1 MPTTIYLRDMT
12 NEFGAGNF
20 ASSQRRGRNVASY
33 DRTITAG
40 GTNFGYIPGTGQWW
54 VEPFTQTTTISGP
67 ITMVLAVR
75 ESAAT
80 VNVAVNVTMQKRDTL
95 DAYSTMFLNFQ
106 LGAELDTTE
115 STRTGTTTPSSRTF
129 APGDR
134 IRIRIAYN
142 NVGTA
147 GAGTATLFTNGAG
160 PGLSGDSYMT
170 FTETF
175 VTSDIQ
181 DVSPFE
187 IKGTNAYYG

>member
-1 MPTTIYLRDMT
+1 MSTTMYLRD
-12 NEFGAGNF
+12 F
-20 ASSQRRGRNVASY
+20 ASTFGGTNMSVSQRRGRDVWTVTRS
-33 DRTITAG
+33 ITAG
-40 GTNFGYIPGTGQWW
+40 GTSFPLVSIGYQWFT
-54 VEPFTQTTTISGP
+54 EPFVATTTISGP

-75 ESAAT
+75 ESVGT
-80 VNVAVNVTMQKRDTL
+80 VNVAVNVTMQKEDSGGAL
-95 DAYSTMFLNFQ
+95 STMFLNFQ
-106 LGAELDTTE
+106 LGGELDTTE
-115 STRTGTTTPSSRTF
+115 STRTGTTTPTSRTF

-134 IRIRIAYN
+134 IRIRVAYN

-147 GAGTATLFTNGAG
+147 GAGTATLFANGAG

-187 IKGTNAYYG
+187 ITGTNAYYG